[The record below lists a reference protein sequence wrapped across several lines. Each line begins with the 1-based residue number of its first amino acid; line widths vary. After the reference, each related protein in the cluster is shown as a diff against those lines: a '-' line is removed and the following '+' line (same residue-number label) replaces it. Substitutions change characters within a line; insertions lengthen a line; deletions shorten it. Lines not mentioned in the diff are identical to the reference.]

1 MPEAAIDTLK
11 ILNFT
16 AYALDEYKIL
26 ACYLVFLVFCVV
38 KLLSKHS
45 TKTLIKNDN
54 ESNYDR
60 EDNRMNH
67 DISFPF
73 PISAPIP
80 AQASFTDKNRL
91 SLLRSS
97 DDEPDS
103 EHQTHH
109 HYHMHHH
116 HLNQTVSEKGK
127 TI

>member
-1 MPEAAIDTLK
+1 M
-11 ILNFT
+11 
-16 AYALDEYKIL
+16 
-26 ACYLVFLVFCVV
+26 FCVV
-38 KLLSKHS
+38 KILPKHS

-127 TI
+127 TF